1 MYSLTF
7 GLCGAISQSQVEI
20 DSNNQTTQHHE
31 GGQTRNDSVA
41 NQKHSIYSANSHVI
55 SNQISSNSKGHYN
68 SFDQGRCG
76 TICSETIV

>member
-41 NQKHSIYSANSHVI
+41 NQKHSIYSANI
-55 SNQISSNSKGHYN
+55 
-68 SFDQGRCG
+68 
-76 TICSETIV
+76 IVPTSLAPIPKDKTTPLTKDVAALFVVRP